1 VLLETGYTFR
11 GGRIVSERAASRI
24 MSFEVAGKLREA
36 FSIGSSEHFALP
48 RLSARARLT
57 DVGVYLGWFGGAT
70 RLVHYASA
78 LAAPLGRVPAVR
90 RVLDAQ
96 AARIQRGRAE
106 PDPAARVTSD
116 VVAVAA
122 DASGKQLAA
131 VHLTGG
137 DPYSFTAGILAWAAG
152 QAAREGLRPAGA
164 LGPVE
169 AFGASALETACAAA
183 GIYREQSKSGWN
195 QF

>member
-1 VLLETGYTFR
+1 
-11 GGRIVSERAASRI
+11 
-24 MSFEVAGKLREA
+24 M
-36 FSIGSSEHFALP
+36 GSLEHFALP
-48 RLSARARLT
+48 RLLAGARLT

-70 RLVHYASA
+70 RLVQYASA

-122 DASGKQLAA
+122 DASGKQLAV

-137 DPYSFTAGILAWAAG
+137 GPPFVSPGDPPRRRGPRAPGSP
-152 QAAREGLRPAGA
+152 RPRPA
-164 LGPVE
+164 LGPV
-169 AFGASALETACAAA
+169 
-183 GIYREQSKSGWN
+183 
-195 QF
+195 